1 MFHPP
6 FINDASWDAQ
16 HEYYQILFNKT
27 LTITEQ
33 KKEVRAWAEEN
44 DLTKEV
50 ESFFSQIGEGVVDMN
65 KNVSKLIHALPV
77 AFRNLTKI
85 LRNEHQT
92 LSQMQNSM
100 DKLKAEHPAV
110 FSVLDTAMKEVMGE
124 NDGPHG
130 SQAKPQELRFPLP
143 SIPRRQLSPR
153 NVSLEARLDY
163 HKIFVNKTLTI
174 AEQKEEIRA
183 WAKENNLTSEV
194 TTFFS
199 EIDKGVVEMKQKV
212 AKLVDASPEAVENFT
227 KIMENEN
234 QTMSQMMKAI
244 EKLRLEHPSVFNVY
258 DSAMKEVMG
267 NNPCTE
273 LDGKWDSKTPGV
285 SGVSNECCK
294 ATFSMLR
301 ATTERRFAGF
311 DMLTISCRTF
321 CNAHRPS
328 MKINLYKFI

>member
-1 MFHPP
+1 MKLLISFCFFAVTAAHLSYYFMEMFHPP

-153 NVSLEARLDY
+153 VRRQMGLENSRS
-163 HKIFVNKTLTI
+163 I
-174 AEQKEEIRA
+174 
-183 WAKENNLTSEV
+183 W
-194 TTFFS
+194 
-199 EIDKGVVEMKQKV
+199 
-212 AKLVDASPEAVENFT
+212 
-227 KIMENEN
+227 
-234 QTMSQMMKAI
+234 
-244 EKLRLEHPSVFNVY
+244 
-258 DSAMKEVMG
+258 
-267 NNPCTE
+267 
-273 LDGKWDSKTPGV
+273 
-285 SGVSNECCK
+285 
-294 ATFSMLR
+294 
-301 ATTERRFAGF
+301 GF
-311 DMLTISCRTF
+311 
-321 CNAHRPS
+321 
-328 MKINLYKFI
+328 K